1 MTLKCYDKP
10 NRTKI
15 RVFTA
20 RDVHRI
26 SRYAMDDG
34 ASAVDILAGVA
45 VFTGFGWILC
55 VASKMI
61 SNATRISKIIT
72 TIAGSLGVAALVD
85 FLLKYISLKLFVKL
99 PLPRR
104 VLLIIVILALFFRDI
119 ASTVKSE
126 LDKASLI
133 VEASDYVHSL
143 CVKAREIAVERG
155 ESTADYLDDK
165 AEDVGNELRDL
176 IDQLRW

>member
-1 MTLKCYDKP
+1 LTLKCYDKP

-20 RDVHRI
+20 KDVHRI
-26 SRYAMDDG
+26 SKYAMDDG

-55 VASKMI
+55 VVSKI
-61 SNATRISKIIT
+61 VTDSARISKIIVS
-72 TIAGSLGVAALVD
+72 IAGSLGIAALID

-104 VLLIIVILALFFRDI
+104 VLLIIVILAVFFRDI
-119 ASTVKSE
+119 AATVKGM
-126 LDKASLI
+126 LDKADL
-133 VEASDYVHSL
+133 VLEASNYVHSL
-143 CVKAREIAVERG
+143 CARAREIAVEKG

-165 AEDVGNELRDL
+165 AEDVGEELQDL
-176 IDQLRW
+176 IRQLR